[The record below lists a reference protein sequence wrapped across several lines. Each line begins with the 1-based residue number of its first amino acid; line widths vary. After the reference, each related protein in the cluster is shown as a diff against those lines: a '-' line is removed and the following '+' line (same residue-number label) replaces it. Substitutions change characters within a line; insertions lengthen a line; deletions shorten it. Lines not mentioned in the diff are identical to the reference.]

1 VDARHQTNDWKRNA
15 GATAVVSRT
24 RVQPVAA
31 LPKRVECNVPV
42 MCIPTGRQRLYFF
55 PNGIFVY
62 SRSGVGVVSYQDLR
76 AEAGL
81 VSFREEEGV
90 PRDSP
95 VLGRTWRYV
104 NRSGGPDRRF
114 SNNAEVPILEYGT
127 LTLTSEG
134 GLNNLFHMSKPSA
147 VQPVLRALDALRATD
162 TEIRQPTTRE

>member
-1 VDARHQTNDWKRNA
+1 
-15 GATAVVSRT
+15 
-24 RVQPVAA
+24 
-31 LPKRVECNVPV
+31 